1 VGLQN
6 VTIKLKLENQFIE
19 GTFRGLIQSSTVDI
33 LLLGNK
39 KSSLLLLFTETDI
52 QSIIIKHTDGLSSFG
67 HSTSKKSIS
76 TILLNKQKIL
86 TEVYEPLNKQEAYSI
101 LTGIYAKYRGSKVTI
116 NTENFDNVS
125 TGYQYSIIEEEGN
138 HVIPFEIDRTGS
150 NIIDRTNNNV
160 NANYIN
166 ANQYINKNRANLK
179 PRVITEGTLDFM
191 TKILGGHKY
200 ERNYWESGYSGQL
213 VDSS

>member
-19 GTFRGLIQSSTVDI
+19 GTFRGLIQASAADI

-52 QSIIIKHTDGLSSFG
+52 QSITIKHTDCLSSFG
-67 HSTSKKSIS
+67 HSASKKSIY
-76 TILLNKQKIL
+76 TIVLNRQKIL

-101 LTGIYAKYRGSKVTI
+101 LTGIYAKYRGSKITL
-116 NTENFDNVS
+116 NTENFDNIYS
-125 TGYQYSIIEEEGN
+125 GYQYSIVEEEGD
-138 HVIPFEIDRTGS
+138 HVIPFEIDR
-150 NIIDRTNNNV
+150 
-160 NANYIN
+160 YIK
-166 ANQYINKNRANLK
+166 QNRAPLK
-179 PRVITEGTLDFM
+179 PKVIKDGTSNFM

-200 ERNYWESGYSGQL
+200 ERNYREIGYSGQL
-213 VDSS
+213 TNQTN